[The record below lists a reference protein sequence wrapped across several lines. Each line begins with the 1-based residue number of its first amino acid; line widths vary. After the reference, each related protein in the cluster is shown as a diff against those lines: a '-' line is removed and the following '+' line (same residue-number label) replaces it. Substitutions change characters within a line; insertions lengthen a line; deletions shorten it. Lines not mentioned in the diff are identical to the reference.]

1 MAIPFHIVLKAFEV
15 SLRARERRH
24 QLRRDWD
31 QHGKPLAHP
40 ADQLVDAPQVGLA
53 LAFRAVAQALARLL
67 LGTLIDSLQ
76 KQAGVIDHSLA
87 NAASGLLIVLEP
99 LTHLSG
105 REPRL
110 PLCPQQAIGMASV
123 GARQRRNH
131 PRRRPTRQL
140 ALSNRSERRLGQ
152 RREQCEP
159 PVDPA
164 AITGAAAGSFTL

>member
-1 MAIPFHIVLKAFEV
+1 NTPV
-15 SLRARERRH
+15 
-24 QLRRDWD
+24 
-31 QHGKPLAHP
+31 
-40 ADQLVDAPQVGLA
+40 
-53 LAFRAVAQALARLL
+53 
-67 LGTLIDSLQ
+67 
-76 KQAGVIDHSLA
+76 VIDHSLA
-87 NAASGLLIVLEP
+87 NAPSGLLIVLEP

-164 AITGAAAGSFTL
+164 AITPPPPPPLPPSPPPPLPPSPPP